1 MSGYRLLTYDF
12 DGAPQAALLVD
23 GLVHDVALAT
33 GVSAYTSVFGLLQD
47 WDNARNALQRAANE
61 ASNTSGRALTMEAIR
76 TPIMAPVGVFCAG
89 ANYRDHVI
97 EMALVSGTTPDRD
110 PHEIGL
116 KSWHFMKHYRTLTGH
131 GGCVRLPKSSHKVDW
146 EAELAVIIGRTA
158 KEVST
163 DEALDHVAGYTIAN
177 DLSARDLSRRAGV
190 SEGSPFRFDWLAHK
204 SFDGACPLG
213 PWITPASAIDDP
225 QSLAIELKVNGQT
238 MQSSHTSK
246 MIFSVAEQIA
256 HLSEKLTLYPGD
268 IILTGTP
275 AGVGSA
281 TGRFLAA
288 GDMVSISIE
297 GLGELSHEMI

>member
-1 MSGYRLLTYDF
+1 
-12 DGAPQAALLVD
+12 
-23 GLVHDVALAT
+23 
-33 GVSAYTSVFGLLQD
+33 
-47 WDNARNALQRAANE
+47 
-61 ASNTSGRALTMEAIR
+61 
-76 TPIMAPVGVFCAG
+76 
-89 ANYRDHVI
+89 
-97 EMALVSGTTPDRD
+97 
-110 PHEIGL
+110 
-116 KSWHFMKHYRTLTGH
+116 
-131 GGCVRLPKSSHKVDW
+131 
-146 EAELAVIIGRTA
+146 VIIGRTA